1 MNDDQIAGE
10 PIPVTSRNRS
20 TTPTSDSFRSYIRQ
34 GWAEVSVERGLLRD
48 AAVFAQSRRARLS
61 AAFEGKTVII
71 PAGLQAV
78 RANDQYYT
86 YRPHSGFAHLTAWGS
101 DTVAGSILVLEP
113 IVHGH
118 RAILFFRPSSGHDSD
133 EFYAN
138 NEVGELWT
146 GRRPTLQ
153 QVADELGID
162 TQSLDEFEQALEM
175 WDGEMVVLR
184 DADLPVT
191 SLVDRRRRSVSTR
204 RDGELGMIPTD
215 DDEHLAQVLSEMRLV
230 KDAFEI
236 AELRRAVAA
245 TQRGFDDVISQLRDC
260 VGHDR
265 GERLV
270 EGVFY
275 RRARVEGHGVGYET
289 IVAAGPHACTLH
301 WTRNDGPIRQGDLLL
316 LDAGVEVDSLYTA
329 DITRTVPISGTFTDI
344 QREVYDAVLEAADA
358 AREAA
363 KPGARF
369 RDMHDAAMRVIAHHV
384 SEWGLIPV
392 SAEDALHG
400 EAQHHRR
407 FMIHGTG
414 HHLGLDVHDCSR
426 ARQQVYLDGFLEPGM
441 VFTIEP
447 GLYFHEDDLSVP
459 ERFRGIGVRIEDDV
473 LLTEHGC
480 ELLSADFPRT
490 AREIERWME
499 RA

>member
-1 MNDDQIAGE
+1 MNDNQTARE
-10 PIPVTSRNRS
+10 PLPLTSRNRS
-20 TTPTSDSFRSYIRQ
+20 TTPTSDTFRDYIKQ
-34 GWAEVSVERGLLRD
+34 GWAEASVEPGAQRD
-48 AAVFAQSRRARLS
+48 AAAFAQRRRARLS
-61 AAFEGKTVII
+61 PAFEGVTVIV
-71 PAGLQAV
+71 PAGSQSV

-86 YRPHSGFAHLTAWGS
+86 YRPHSGFAYLTAWGS

-113 IVHGH
+113 IVGGH
-118 RAILFFRPSSGHDSD
+118 RAILYFRPSSGHDSD

-153 QVADELGID
+153 QVAGDLGMD
-162 TQSLDEFEQALEM
+162 TRPLDEFDGALES
-175 WDGEMVVLR
+175 WEGDIAVLR
-184 DADLPVT
+184 NADPTVT
-191 SLVDRRRRSVSTR
+191 AVVDRRRESVRTG
-204 RDGELGMIPTD
+204 RDAERGTVPRD
-215 DDEHLAQVLSEMRLV
+215 DDERLAQVLSELRLV
-230 KDAFEI
+230 KDTFEI

-245 TQRGFDDVISQLRDC
+245 TQRGFDDVIGQLRDC
-260 VGHDR
+260 IDHDR

-270 EGVFY
+270 EGAFY
-275 RRARVEGHGVGYET
+275 RRARAEGHGVGYET
-289 IVAAGPHACTLH
+289 IVAGGSHACTLH
-301 WTRNDGPIRQGDLLL
+301 WTRNDGPIRRGDLLL

-329 DITRTVPISGTFTDI
+329 DITRTVPISGTFTDM
-344 QREVYDAVLEAADA
+344 QRQVYDAVLEAADA

-369 RDMHDAAMRVIAHHV
+369 RDMHDAAMRMIAHHV

-392 SAEDALHG
+392 SAEDSLHE
-400 EAQHHRR
+400 EAQYHRR

-414 HHLGLDVHDCSR
+414 HHLGLDVHDCAL
-426 ARQQVYLDGFLEPGM
+426 ARQQVYLDGVLEPGM

-490 AREIERWME
+490 ASEIEKWME